1 MVGCQIKEFQCEQ
14 VVKTSCPTDL
24 LVGSVKQKVPLRPPH
39 GQTEAVENMDS
50 SQEEAEK
57 AQLLPA
63 LQPALQPVWEMS
75 VFGTIV
81 ELVRGC
87 QLACQVHQGQES
99 DGNSGQ
105 CPVHYLYGDLVE
117 VTLLV
122 FYIRVDDVS
131 YKRVSKKED
140 GEGHGSEDGAPPARK
155 QLYGHVL
162 NVPR

>member
-1 MVGCQIKEFQCEQ
+1 MAEGQINEHQCEHG
-14 VVKTSCPTDL
+14 VKILRPTDL
-24 LVGSVKQKVPLRPPH
+24 LVGSVKQQIPLRSPH

-50 SQEEAEK
+50 SQEEAEE

-63 LQPALQPVWEMS
+63 LQPALQPMWEMS

-81 ELVRGC
+81 ELVCGC

-105 CPVHYLYGDLVE
+105 CPVNHLYGDLVE

-140 GEGHGSEDGAPPARK
+140 GEGHGREDGALPSRK
-155 QLYGHVL
+155 
-162 NVPR
+162 